1 MSKCIGCGI
10 ELQSE
15 DKTRL
20 GYTTNIEKSL
30 CERCFR
36 IENYGEYK
44 KVTKDNNEYIN
55 ILKEINKT
63 KDLVVLVLDIFNLTE
78 NINVIKENINNDI
91 LLVITKRDILPKSVH
106 DEKLIEYIKNYNLK
120 IKNQVVIS
128 SYKNYNFDELYE
140 KINNYKKSKNVYV
153 IGFTN
158 AGKST
163 MINKLIYNY
172 SDNDTKITT
181 SIMPSTTLDKIEIK
195 LNDELTIIDT
205 PGLLCE
211 KSFYDILEGKDL
223 KKIIPKKEIKP
234 ISYQIKD
241 KQYIVIDKYAI
252 IEAENIN
259 MVLFMSNSLNIK
271 RFYKKPETK
280 LKERNIKIDNNDLV
294 INGLG
299 FIKCIGKTN
308 IKIYTYDE
316 ISVTTRKNLI

>member
-10 ELQSE
+10 ELQNN
-15 DKTRL
+15 DKTKL

-78 NINVIKENINNDI
+78 NINVIKENISNDI

-106 DEKLIEYIKNYNLK
+106 DEKLIDYIKNYNLK
-120 IKNQVVIS
+120 IKDQVVIS

-181 SIMPSTTLDKIEIK
+181 SIMPSTTLDKIEIN
-195 LNDELTIIDT
+195 LNENLTIIDT

-259 MVLFMSNSLNIK
+259 IVLFMSNSLNIK

>member
-1 MSKCIGCGI
+1 MSKCLGCGV
-10 ELQSE
+10 ELQKQ
-15 DKTRL
+15 DKTKL
-20 GYTTNIEKSL
+20 GYTINMEKSL

-44 KVTKDNNEYIN
+44 KITKDNNEYIN
-55 ILKEINKT
+55 ILKEVKKT

-78 NINVIKENINNDI
+78 NINVIKENISNDI
-91 LLVITKRDILPKSVH
+91 LLVITKRDILPKSVR

-120 IKNQVVIS
+120 IKDKVVIS

-140 KINNYKKSKNVYV
+140 KINQYKKSKNVYV

-172 SDNDTKITT
+172 SDNDMRITT

-195 LNDELTIIDT
+195 LNENLTLIDT

-211 KSFYDILEGKDL
+211 KSIYDILEGKDL
-223 KKIIPKKEIKP
+223 KKVIPKKEIKP
-234 ISYQIKD
+234 ISFQIKE

-280 LKERNIKIDNNDLV
+280 LKERNIKLDNNDLV

-299 FIKCIGKTN
+299 FIKCIGKSN
-308 IKIYTYDE
+308 IKVYTYDE

>member
-10 ELQSE
+10 ELQNN
-15 DKTRL
+15 DKTKL

-63 KDLVVLVLDIFNLTE
+63 KDLVILVLDIFNLTE

-106 DEKLIEYIKNYNLK
+106 DEKLIEYIKNYNIK
-120 IKNQVVIS
+120 IKDQVVIS

-181 SIMPSTTLDKIEIK
+181 SIMPSTTLDKIEIN
-195 LNDELTIIDT
+195 LNENLTIIDT

-280 LKERNIKIDNNDLV
+280 LKERNIKINNNDLV

>member
-10 ELQSE
+10 ELQNN
-15 DKTRL
+15 DKAKL
-20 GYTTNIEKSL
+20 GYTTNIEKLL

-44 KVTKDNNEYIN
+44 KVAKDNNEYIN

-120 IKNQVVIS
+120 IKDQVVIS

-181 SIMPSTTLDKIEIK
+181 SIMPSTTLDKIEIN
-195 LNDELTIIDT
+195 LNENLTIIDT

-252 IEAENIN
+252 IETENIN

-271 RFYKKPETK
+271 RLYKKPETK
-280 LKERNIKIDNNDLV
+280 LKEKNLKVDNNDLV

>member
-1 MSKCIGCGI
+1 MNKCIGCGI
-10 ELQSE
+10 ELQNN
-15 DKTRL
+15 DKTKL

-55 ILKEINKT
+55 ILKGINKT

-78 NINVIKENINNDI
+78 NINVIKENISNDI

-120 IKNQVVIS
+120 IKDQVVIS

-181 SIMPSTTLDKIEIK
+181 SIMPSTTLDKIEIN
-195 LNDELTIIDT
+195 LNENLTIIDT

-211 KSFYDILEGKDL
+211 KSFYDILEGKEL

>member
-1 MSKCIGCGI
+1 MNKCIGCGI
-10 ELQSE
+10 ELQNN
-15 DKTRL
+15 DKTKL

-78 NINVIKENINNDI
+78 NINVIKENISNDI

-106 DEKLIEYIKNYNLK
+106 DEKLIEYVKNYNLK
-120 IKNQVVIS
+120 IKDQVVIS

-172 SDNDTKITT
+172 SDNNTKITT
-181 SIMPSTTLDKIEIK
+181 SIMPSTTLDKIEIN
-195 LNDELTIIDT
+195 LNENLTIIDT

-234 ISYQIKD
+234 ISYQIKE
-241 KQYIVIDKYAI
+241 KQYIIIDKYAI
-252 IEAENIN
+252 IEAENVN
-259 MVLFMSNSLNIK
+259 MILFMANSLNIK
-271 RFYKKPETK
+271 RLYKKPEIK
-280 LKERNIKIDNNDLV
+280 LKERNIKIDNNDIV

-299 FIKCIGKTN
+299 FIKCIGKSN

>member
-10 ELQSE
+10 ELQNN
-15 DKTRL
+15 DKTKL

-106 DEKLIEYIKNYNLK
+106 DEKLIEYIKNYNIK
-120 IKNQVVIS
+120 IKDQVVIS

-172 SDNDTKITT
+172 SDNDMKITT
-181 SIMPSTTLDKIEIK
+181 SIMPSTTLDKIEIN
-195 LNDELTIIDT
+195 LNENLTIIDT

-211 KSFYDILEGKDL
+211 KSFYDILEGKNL

>member
-1 MSKCIGCGI
+1 MNKCTGCGV
-10 ELQSE
+10 ELQNN
-15 DKTRL
+15 DKTKL

-120 IKNQVVIS
+120 IKDQVVIS

-181 SIMPSTTLDKIEIK
+181 SIMPSTTLNPIEIN
-195 LNDELTIIDT
+195 LNENLTIIDT

-211 KSFYDILEGKDL
+211 KSFYDILEGKEL

-234 ISYQIKD
+234 ISYQIKE
-241 KQYIVIDKYAI
+241 KQYIVIDKYAV

-259 MVLFMSNSLNIK
+259 IVIFMSNSLNIK
-271 RFYKKPETK
+271 RLYKKPETK

-294 INGLG
+294 ISGLG

>member
-10 ELQSE
+10 ELQNN
-15 DKTRL
+15 DKTKL

-78 NINVIKENINNDI
+78 SINVIKENINNDI

-106 DEKLIEYIKNYNLK
+106 DEKLIEYIKNYNIK
-120 IKNQVVIS
+120 IKDQVVIS

-181 SIMPSTTLDKIEIK
+181 SIMPSTTLNPIEIN
-195 LNDELTIIDT
+195 LNENLTIIDT

-280 LKERNIKIDNNDLV
+280 LKERNIKINNNDLV

>member
-10 ELQSE
+10 ELQNN
-15 DKTRL
+15 DKTKL

-78 NINVIKENINNDI
+78 NVNVIKDNINNDI

-106 DEKLIEYIKNYNLK
+106 DEKLIEYIKNYNIK
-120 IKNQVVIS
+120 IKDQVVIS

-181 SIMPSTTLDKIEIK
+181 SIMPSTTLDKIEIN
-195 LNDELTIIDT
+195 LNENLTIIDT

-211 KSFYDILEGKDL
+211 KSFYDILEGKEL

-280 LKERNIKIDNNDLV
+280 LKERNIKINNNDLV

>member
-1 MSKCIGCGI
+1 MNKCIGCGVI
-10 ELQSE
+10 LQTESKE
-15 DKTRL
+15 KS

-44 KVTKDNNEYIN
+44 KVTKNNTEYIN

-63 KDLVVLVLDIFNLTE
+63 NELVILVVDIFNL
-78 NINVIKENINNDI
+78 NDNMNVIKENINNDI
-91 LLVITKRDILPKSVH
+91 LLVITKRDILPKSIH
-106 DEKLIEYIKNYNLK
+106 DEKLIEYIRNYNLK
-120 IKNQVVIS
+120 IKDQVVIS

-140 KINNYKKSKNVYV
+140 KINKYKKSENVYV

-172 SDNDTKITT
+172 SNNFTKITT

-205 PGLLCE
+205 PGILCE
-211 KSFYDILEGKDL
+211 KSFYDILDGKEL

-234 ISYQIKD
+234 ISYQIKE

-259 MVLFMSNSLNIK
+259 IVIFMSNSLNIK
-271 RFYKKPETK
+271 RLYKKPETK
-280 LKERNIKIDNNDLV
+280 LKEINIKIDNNDLV

-299 FIKCIGKTN
+299 FIKCIGSGN
-308 IKIYTYDE
+308 INVYTQDE
-316 ISVTTRKNLI
+316 VSVTTRKNLI

>member
-10 ELQSE
+10 ELQNN
-15 DKTRL
+15 DKTKL

-78 NINVIKENINNDI
+78 NINVIKENISNDI

-120 IKNQVVIS
+120 IKDQVVIS

-181 SIMPSTTLDKIEIK
+181 SIMPSTTLDKIEIN
-195 LNDELTIIDT
+195 LNENLTIIDT

-211 KSFYDILEGKDL
+211 KSFYDILEGKEL

-308 IKIYTYDE
+308 IKIYTYGE

>member
-1 MSKCIGCGI
+1 MSKCLGCGV
-10 ELQSE
+10 ELQNQ
-15 DKTRL
+15 DKTKL
-20 GYTTNIEKSL
+20 GYTINMEKSL

-36 IENYGEYK
+36 IQNYGEYK
-44 KVTKDNNEYIN
+44 KITKDNNEYIN
-55 ILKEINKT
+55 ILKEVKKT
-63 KDLVVLVLDIFNLTE
+63 KDLVVFVLDIFNLTE
-78 NINVIKENINNDI
+78 NINVIKENISNDI
-91 LLVITKRDILPKSVH
+91 LLVITKRDILPKSVR

-120 IKNQVVIS
+120 IKDMVVIS

-140 KINNYKKSKNVYV
+140 KINQYKKSKNVYI

-172 SDNDTKITT
+172 SDNDMRITT

-195 LNDELTIIDT
+195 LNENLTLIDT

-211 KSFYDILEGKDL
+211 KSIYDILEGKDL
-223 KKIIPKKEIKP
+223 KKVIPKKEIKP
-234 ISYQIKD
+234 ISFQIKE

-280 LKERNIKIDNNDLV
+280 LKERNIKLDNNDLV

-299 FIKCIGKTN
+299 FIKCIGKSN
-308 IKIYTYDE
+308 IKVYTYDE

>member
-10 ELQSE
+10 ELQNN
-15 DKTRL
+15 DKTKL

-106 DEKLIEYIKNYNLK
+106 DEKLIEYIKNYNIK
-120 IKNQVVIS
+120 IKDQVVIS

-181 SIMPSTTLDKIEIK
+181 SIIPSTTLNPIEIN
-195 LNDELTIIDT
+195 LNENLTIIDT

>member
-10 ELQSE
+10 ELQNN
-15 DKTRL
+15 DKTKL

-106 DEKLIEYIKNYNLK
+106 DEKLIEYIKNYNIK
-120 IKNQVVIS
+120 IKDQVVIS

-181 SIMPSTTLDKIEIK
+181 SIMPSTTLDKIEIN
-195 LNDELTIIDT
+195 LNENLTIIDT

-211 KSFYDILEGKDL
+211 KSFYDILEGKEL

>member
-10 ELQSE
+10 ELQNN
-15 DKTRL
+15 DKTKL

-78 NINVIKENINNDI
+78 NINVIKENISNDI

-120 IKNQVVIS
+120 IKDQVVIS

-181 SIMPSTTLDKIEIK
+181 SIMPSTTLDKIEIN
-195 LNDELTIIDT
+195 LNENLTIIDT

-211 KSFYDILEGKDL
+211 KSFYDILEGKEL

-259 MVLFMSNSLNIK
+259 IVLFMSNSLNIK
-271 RFYKKPETK
+271 RLYKKPETK

>member
-10 ELQSE
+10 ELQNN
-15 DKTRL
+15 DKTKL

-78 NINVIKENINNDI
+78 NINVIKENISNDI

-120 IKNQVVIS
+120 IKDQVVIS

-181 SIMPSTTLDKIEIK
+181 SIMPSTTLNPIEIN
-195 LNDELTIIDT
+195 LNENLTIIDT

-211 KSFYDILEGKDL
+211 KSFYDILEGKEL

-234 ISYQIKD
+234 ISYQIKN

-259 MVLFMSNSLNIK
+259 IVLFMSNSLNIK
-271 RFYKKPETK
+271 RLYKKPETK

>member
-1 MSKCIGCGI
+1 MSKCTGCGI
-10 ELQSE
+10 ELQNN
-15 DKTRL
+15 DRTKL
-20 GYTTNIEKSL
+20 GYIENLEKSL

-44 KVTKDNNEYIN
+44 KVTKSNNEYVN

-63 KDLVVLVLDIFNLTE
+63 NDLVVLVLDIFNLTE

-106 DEKLIEYIKNYNLK
+106 DEKLIEYIKKYNLK
-120 IKNQVVIS
+120 IKDQVVIS
-128 SYKNYNFDELYE
+128 SYKNYNFDDLYE
-140 KINNYKKSKNVYV
+140 KINKYKKSKNVYV

-172 SDNDTKITT
+172 SDNNANLTT

-195 LNDELTIIDT
+195 LNEDLTIIDT

-211 KSFYDILEGKDL
+211 KSFYDILEGKNL
-223 KKIIPKKEIKP
+223 KRIIPKKEIKP
-234 ISYQIKD
+234 ISYQIKE

-259 MVLFMSNSLNIK
+259 IVLFMSNSLNIK
-271 RFYKKPETK
+271 RLYKKPETK

-294 INGLG
+294 ISGLG
-299 FIKCIGKTN
+299 FVKCIGKTN

-316 ISVTTRKNLI
+316 ISVTTRENLI

>member
-1 MSKCIGCGI
+1 MNKCTGCGI
-10 ELQSE
+10 ELQST
-15 DKTRL
+15 DKNKL
-20 GYTTNIEKSL
+20 GYTNNIEKSL

-63 KDLVVLVLDIFNLTE
+63 NNLVVLVLDIFNLTE
-78 NINVIKENINNDI
+78 NINIIKENINNDI
-91 LLVITKRDILPKSVH
+91 LLVITKRDILPKSIH
-106 DEKLIEYIKNYNLK
+106 DEKLIEYIKKYNLK
-120 IKNQVVIS
+120 IKDQVVIS

-140 KINNYKKSKNVYV
+140 KINKYKKGKDVYV

-172 SDNDTKITT
+172 SDNSTKITT
-181 SIMPSTTLDKIEIK
+181 SIMPSTTLDKIEIN
-195 LNDELTIIDT
+195 LNENLTIIDT

-234 ISYQIKD
+234 ISYQIKE

-259 MVLFMSNSLNIK
+259 IVFFMSNSLNIK
-271 RFYKKPETK
+271 RLYKKPETK
-280 LKERNIKIDNNDLV
+280 LKEQEVSVDNNDIV
-294 INGLG
+294 ISGLG
-299 FIKCIGKTN
+299 FIKCIGKSN
-308 IKIYTYDE
+308 IKIYTYEE
-316 ISVTTRKNLI
+316 IKVTTRENLI

>member
-1 MSKCIGCGI
+1 MSKCLGCGV
-10 ELQSE
+10 ELQNQ
-15 DKTRL
+15 DKTKL
-20 GYTTNIEKSL
+20 GYTINMEKSL

-44 KVTKDNNEYIN
+44 KITKDNNEYIN
-55 ILKEINKT
+55 ILKEVKKT

-78 NINVIKENINNDI
+78 NINVIKENISNDI
-91 LLVITKRDILPKSVH
+91 LLVITKRDILPKSVR

-120 IKNQVVIS
+120 IKDKVIIS

-140 KINNYKKSKNVYV
+140 KINQYKKSKNVYV

-172 SDNDTKITT
+172 SDNDMRITT

-195 LNDELTIIDT
+195 LNENLTLIDT

-211 KSFYDILEGKDL
+211 KSIYDILDGKDL
-223 KKIIPKKEIKP
+223 KKVIPKKEIKP
-234 ISYQIKD
+234 ISFQIKE

-280 LKERNIKIDNNDLV
+280 LKERNIKLDNNDLV

-299 FIKCIGKTN
+299 FIKCIGKSN
-308 IKIYTYDE
+308 IKVYTYDE

>member
-10 ELQSE
+10 ELQNN
-15 DKTRL
+15 DKTKL

-106 DEKLIEYIKNYNLK
+106 DEKLIEYIKNYNIK
-120 IKNQVVIS
+120 IKDQVVIS

-181 SIMPSTTLDKIEIK
+181 SIMPSTTLNPIEIN
-195 LNDELTIIDT
+195 LNENLTIIDT

>member
-1 MSKCIGCGI
+1 MNKCSGCGI
-10 ELQSE
+10 ELQTINK
-15 DKTRL
+15 DKL
-20 GYTTNIEKSL
+20 GYTTNPEKSL

-78 NINVIKENINNDI
+78 NINLIKENINNDI
-91 LLVITKRDILPKSVH
+91 LLVITKRDILPKSIH
-106 DEKLIEYIKNYNLK
+106 DEKLIEYIKNYNLR
-120 IKNQVVIS
+120 IKDQVVIS

-140 KINNYKKSKNVYV
+140 KINNYKKTKNVYV

-172 SDNDTKITT
+172 SNNNTKITT
-181 SIMPSTTLDKIEIK
+181 SIMPSTTLNPIEIE
-195 LNDELTIIDT
+195 LNENLTIIDT

-234 ISYQIKD
+234 ISYQIKE

-252 IEAENIN
+252 LEVENIN
-259 MVLFMSNSLNIK
+259 MIIFMSNSLNIK
-271 RFYKKPETK
+271 RQHKKPETK

-299 FIKCIGKTN
+299 FIKCIGKSN

>member
-10 ELQSE
+10 ELQNN
-15 DKTRL
+15 DKTKL

-78 NINVIKENINNDI
+78 NINVIKENISNDI

-106 DEKLIEYIKNYNLK
+106 DEKLIEYIKNYNIK
-120 IKNQVVIS
+120 IKDQVVIS

-181 SIMPSTTLDKIEIK
+181 SIMPSTTLDKIEIN
-195 LNDELTIIDT
+195 LNENLTIIDT

-211 KSFYDILEGKDL
+211 KSFYDILEGKEL

>member
-1 MSKCIGCGI
+1 MSKCLGCGI
-10 ELQSE
+10 ELQNQ
-15 DKTRL
+15 DKTKL
-20 GYTTNIEKSL
+20 GYTTNIEKAL

-55 ILKEINKT
+55 ILKEINNT
-63 KDLVVLVLDIFNLTE
+63 NDLVVLVLDIFNLTE
-78 NINVIKENINNDI
+78 NINVIKENISNDI
-91 LLVITKRDILPKSVH
+91 LLVITKRDILPKSVR

-120 IKNQVVIS
+120 IKDMVVIS

-140 KINNYKKSKNVYV
+140 KINQYKKSKNVYV

-172 SDNDTKITT
+172 SDNDMRITT

-195 LNDELTIIDT
+195 LNENLTLIDT

-211 KSFYDILEGKDL
+211 KSIYDILEGKDL
-223 KKIIPKKEIKP
+223 KKVIPKKEIKP
-234 ISYQIKD
+234 ISFQIKE

-280 LKERNIKIDNNDLV
+280 LKERNIKLDNNDLV

-299 FIKCIGKTN
+299 FIKCIGKSN
-308 IKIYTYDE
+308 IKVYTYDE

>member
-1 MSKCIGCGI
+1 MSKCLGCGV
-10 ELQSE
+10 ELQNQ
-15 DKTRL
+15 DKTKL
-20 GYTTNIEKSL
+20 GYTINMEKSL

-36 IENYGEYK
+36 IQNYGEYK
-44 KVTKDNNEYIN
+44 KITKDNNEYIN
-55 ILKEINKT
+55 ILKEVKKT

-78 NINVIKENINNDI
+78 NINVIKENISNDI
-91 LLVITKRDILPKSVH
+91 LLVITKRDILPKSVR

-120 IKNQVVIS
+120 IKDKVVIS

-140 KINNYKKSKNVYV
+140 KINQYKKSKNVYI

-172 SDNDTKITT
+172 SDNDMRITT

-195 LNDELTIIDT
+195 LNENLTLIDT

-211 KSFYDILEGKDL
+211 KSIYDILEGKDL
-223 KKIIPKKEIKP
+223 KKVIPKKEIKP
-234 ISYQIKD
+234 ISFQIKE

-280 LKERNIKIDNNDLV
+280 LKERNIKLDNNDLV

-299 FIKCIGKTN
+299 FIKCIGKSN
-308 IKIYTYDE
+308 IKVYTYDE

>member
-1 MSKCIGCGI
+1 MNKCTGCGI
-10 ELQSE
+10 KLQNE
-15 DKTRL
+15 DKTKL
-20 GYTTNIEKSL
+20 GYTTNIEKEL

-44 KVTKDNNEYIN
+44 KITKNNDEYIN

-63 KDLVVLVLDIFNLTE
+63 KDLVILVLDIFNLTE
-78 NINVIKENINNDI
+78 NINIIKENITNDI
-91 LLVITKRDILPKSVH
+91 LLVITKRDILPKNIH
-106 DEKLIEYIKNYNLK
+106 DEKLIEYVKKYNLK
-120 IKNQVVIS
+120 IKDQVVIS
-128 SYKNYNFDELYE
+128 SYKNRNFDELYE
-140 KINNYKKSKNVYV
+140 KIIRYKKSKNTYV

-172 SDNDTKITT
+172 SNNNTKITT

-195 LNDELTIIDT
+195 LNDEITLIDT
-205 PGLLCE
+205 PGLLYE

-234 ISYQIKD
+234 ISYQIKE
-241 KQYIVIDKYAI
+241 KQYIMIDKYAI
-252 IEAENIN
+252 IEAEKIN
-259 MVLFMSNSLNIK
+259 MVIFMSNTLNIK
-271 RFYKKPETK
+271 RLYKKPETK
-280 LKERNIKIDNNDLV
+280 LKEKNIKINNNDLV

-299 FIKCIGKTN
+299 FIKCIGKSDITV
-308 IKIYTYDE
+308 YTYDE

>member
-10 ELQSE
+10 ELQNN
-15 DKTRL
+15 DKTKI

-78 NINVIKENINNDI
+78 NINVIKENISNDI

-120 IKNQVVIS
+120 IKDQVVIS

-181 SIMPSTTLDKIEIK
+181 SIMPSTTLDKIEIN
-195 LNDELTIIDT
+195 LNENLTIIDT

-234 ISYQIKD
+234 ISYQIKE

-299 FIKCIGKTN
+299 FIKCIGKSN

>member
-1 MSKCIGCGI
+1 MNKCIGCGI
-10 ELQSE
+10 ELQNN
-15 DKTRL
+15 DKTKL

-55 ILKEINKT
+55 ILKGINKT

-78 NINVIKENINNDI
+78 NINVIKENISNDI

-120 IKNQVVIS
+120 IKDQVVIS

-163 MINKLIYNY
+163 IINKLIYNY

-181 SIMPSTTLDKIEIK
+181 SIMPSTTLDKIEIN
-195 LNDELTIIDT
+195 LNENLTIIDT

-211 KSFYDILEGKDL
+211 KSFYDILEGKEL

>member
-1 MSKCIGCGI
+1 MSKCTGCGI
-10 ELQSE
+10 ELQNT
-15 DKTRL
+15 DKSKL
-20 GYTTNIEKSL
+20 GYTNNIEKSL

-44 KVTKDNNEYIN
+44 KVTKANDEYIN

-63 KDLVVLVLDIFNLTE
+63 NDLVVLVLDIFNLTE
-78 NINVIKENINNDI
+78 NINIIKENINNDV
-91 LLVITKRDILPKSVH
+91 LLVITKRDILPRSIH
-106 DEKLIEYIKNYNLK
+106 DEKLIEYIKKYNLK
-120 IKNQVVIS
+120 IKDQVVIS

-140 KINNYKKSKNVYV
+140 KINKYKKRNVAYV

-172 SDNDTKITT
+172 SDNNTNLTT

-234 ISYQIKD
+234 ISYQIKE
-241 KQYIVIDKYAI
+241 KQYIAIDKYAI

-259 MVLFMSNSLNIK
+259 VVLFMSNSLDIK
-271 RFYKKPETK
+271 RLYKKPETK
-280 LKERNIKIDNNDLV
+280 LKQQKISVNNNDIV

-299 FIKCIGKTN
+299 FIKCIGKSN
-308 IKIYTYDE
+308 INVYTYEE
-316 ISVTTRKNLI
+316 IKVTTRENLI

>member
-10 ELQSE
+10 ELQDN
-15 DKTRL
+15 DKTKL

-44 KVTKDNNEYIN
+44 KVTKNNNEYIN

-78 NINVIKENINNDI
+78 NINVIKDNINNDI

-120 IKNQVVIS
+120 IKDQVVIS

-181 SIMPSTTLDKIEIK
+181 SIMPSTTLDKIEIN
-195 LNDELTIIDT
+195 LNENLTIIDT

-234 ISYQIKD
+234 ISYQIKE

-271 RFYKKPETK
+271 RLYKKPETK
-280 LKERNIKIDNNDLV
+280 LKERNIKIENNDLV

-308 IKIYTYDE
+308 IKVYTCDE

>member
-10 ELQSE
+10 ELQNN
-15 DKTRL
+15 DKTKL

-78 NINVIKENINNDI
+78 NINVIKENISNDI

-120 IKNQVVIS
+120 IKDQVVIS

-181 SIMPSTTLDKIEIK
+181 SIMPSTTLDKIEIN
-195 LNDELTIIDT
+195 LNENLTIIDT

-234 ISYQIKD
+234 ISYQIKE

-299 FIKCIGKTN
+299 FIKCVGKSN

>member
-10 ELQSE
+10 ELQNN
-15 DKTRL
+15 DKTKL

-78 NINVIKENINNDI
+78 NINVIKENISNDI

-106 DEKLIEYIKNYNLK
+106 DEKLIEYIKNYNIK
-120 IKNQVVIS
+120 IKDQVVIS

-181 SIMPSTTLDKIEIK
+181 SIMPSTTLDKIEIN
-195 LNDELTIIDT
+195 LNENLTIIDT

-211 KSFYDILEGKDL
+211 KSFYDILEGKEL

-280 LKERNIKIDNNDLV
+280 LKERNIKINNNDLV

>member
-10 ELQSE
+10 ELQNN
-15 DKTRL
+15 DKTKL

-120 IKNQVVIS
+120 IKDQVVIS

-181 SIMPSTTLDKIEIK
+181 SIMPSTTLDKIEIN
-195 LNDELTIIDT
+195 LNENLTIIDT

-211 KSFYDILEGKDL
+211 KSFYDILEGKEL

-259 MVLFMSNSLNIK
+259 IVLFMSNSLNIK
-271 RFYKKPETK
+271 RLYKKPETK

>member
-1 MSKCIGCGI
+1 MNKCTGCGI
-10 ELQSE
+10 KLQNE
-15 DKTRL
+15 DKTKL
-20 GYTTNIEKSL
+20 GYTTNIEKEL

-44 KVTKDNNEYIN
+44 KITKNNEEYIN

-63 KDLVVLVLDIFNLTE
+63 KDLVILVLDIFNLTE
-78 NINVIKENINNDI
+78 NINIIKENITNDI
-91 LLVITKRDILPKSVH
+91 LLVITKRDILPKNIH
-106 DEKLIEYIKNYNLK
+106 DEKLIEYVKKYNLK
-120 IKNQVVIS
+120 IKDQVVIS
-128 SYKNYNFDELYE
+128 SYKNRNFDELYE
-140 KINNYKKSKNVYV
+140 KIIRYKKSKNTYV

-172 SDNDTKITT
+172 SNNNTKITT

-195 LNDELTIIDT
+195 LNDEITLIDT
-205 PGLLCE
+205 PGLLYE

-234 ISYQIKD
+234 ISYQIKE
-241 KQYIVIDKYAI
+241 KQYIMIDKYAI
-252 IEAENIN
+252 IEAEKIN
-259 MVLFMSNSLNIK
+259 MVIFMSNTLNIK
-271 RFYKKPETK
+271 RLYKKPETK
-280 LKERNIKIDNNDLV
+280 LKEKNIKINNNDLV

-299 FIKCIGKTN
+299 FIKCIGKSDITV
-308 IKIYTYDE
+308 YTYDE

>member
-10 ELQSE
+10 ELQNN
-15 DKTRL
+15 DKTKL

-78 NINVIKENINNDI
+78 NINVIKENISNDI

-106 DEKLIEYIKNYNLK
+106 DEKLIEYIKNYNIK
-120 IKNQVVIS
+120 IKDQVVIS

-181 SIMPSTTLDKIEIK
+181 SIMPSTTLDKIEIN
-195 LNDELTIIDT
+195 LNENLTIIDT

-280 LKERNIKIDNNDLV
+280 LKERNIKINNNDLV

>member
-10 ELQSE
+10 ELQNN
-15 DKTRL
+15 DKTKL

-106 DEKLIEYIKNYNLK
+106 DEKIIEYIKNYNIK
-120 IKNQVVIS
+120 IKDQVVIS

-181 SIMPSTTLDKIEIK
+181 SIMPSTTLNPIEIN
-195 LNDELTIIDT
+195 LNENLTIIDT